1 MNLGIDMQR
10 IKIHF
15 VAIIVKLLIDEGQ
28 VLMMLFGFV
37 RSAGKNTKQ
46 TNIQKQADVKAVE
59 IEEIRV
65 ISRADVYNME
75 VKGTHNF
82 AVNGGAIVHNCMDS
96 TRYFVQTMKIGLK
109 KNRRGGASW

>member
-37 RSAGKNTKQ
+37 RSAEKNTKQ
-46 TNIQKQADVKAVE
+46 TNIQKQAGVKAVE

-65 ISRADVYNME
+65 IGRADVYNME

-82 AVNGGAIVHNCMDS
+82 AVNGGVIVHNCMDS
-96 TRYFVQTMKIGLK
+96 TRYFVQTMGIGIKNK
-109 KNRRGGASW
+109 KKAANW